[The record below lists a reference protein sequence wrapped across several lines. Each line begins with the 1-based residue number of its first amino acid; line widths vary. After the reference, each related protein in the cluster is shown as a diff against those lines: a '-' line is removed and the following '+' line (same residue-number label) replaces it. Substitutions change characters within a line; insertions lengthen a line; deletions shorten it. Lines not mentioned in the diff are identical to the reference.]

1 MCRCRPCALG
11 HRDRREKRGRRENG
25 LECGAIGTCETLVG
39 GGRDQDLRVRR
50 RVGCCRRGCWRRRG
64 SGFRSLRRRRKK
76 QRCEERGRGREEGR
90 RTSEIQWTG
99 ILLSTFLNLRNFVRK
114 FCPISPRAFHPNLA
128 LFGTPSFILTLP
140 RPLSSARSPSP
151 SRSFLIS
158 RLPVPPSHIAASLHF
173 TLPLTPSP
181 SSIILSPNPGGYPGT
196 RHRVAPSLCRSGQP
210 LAAQAVHPR
219 RFSSKHH
226 FYISLGPPASAL
238 RRSQTPL
245 QNTPFSI
252 SCIPETGTYSPS
264 QWCND
269 HSKRRLSTPKASL
282 EKCHRFS
289 HSMYPSTS
297 QHAFPN

>member
-151 SRSFLIS
+151 SRRFRIS
-158 RLPVPPSHIAASLHF
+158 RLPSPAQPHRSQPPFHPPTHSQSILHYSLPQSRR
-173 TLPLTPSP
+173 LSGNPSP
-181 SSIILSPNPGGYPGT
+181 GRSFLMQVRAAARSSSCASQTLLLETSFLHQSWASRQCLTKISDSSAEHSIFYILHSRN
-196 RHRVAPSLCRSGQP
+196 RHLFTIPMVQRPFKAPSL
-210 LAAQAVHPR
+210 H
-219 RFSSKHH
+219 
-226 FYISLGPPASAL
+226 
-238 RRSQTPL
+238 SQ
-245 QNTPFSI
+245 
-252 SCIPETGTYSPS
+252 G
-264 QWCND
+264 
-269 HSKRRLSTPKASL
+269 
-282 EKCHRFS
+282 
-289 HSMYPSTS
+289 
-297 QHAFPN
+297 